1 MIKVLHTEWSD
12 GWGGQEIRI
21 ISESLAL
28 KEKYGVNIIIACR
41 SNAKIA
47 TKAKEAGLDVVFFDF
62 KGAFDVKSIFAL
74 VKFIKQNNIDILN
87 SHSGKDTWVGGLA
100 AKIAGIKFI
109 RTRHLSNA
117 INSSRLNFINEL
129 ADFIITTGENVKDAM
144 IKNNRINPQKILSI
158 PTGIDENKFNV
169 ALYDKNLNKEIFG
182 ISKDKICVGILA
194 VLRGFKRH
202 DVFLKIAL
210 NIHKK
215 YPNVEFIIAGD
226 GPQRKNLENF
236 ISQNKMNDYVKMLGH
251 ISKQAEFLS
260 AIDIFML
267 TSDSNEGVPQSL
279 MQALLMQKASIA
291 TNVGSVSDLYD
302 GKNFKL
308 VDFDEI
314 KIKNELE
321 NLLNNKN
328 ERENLEKNAREFVKN
343 NFTKDIMS
351 DKIYQIYTNLLKAK

>member
-1 MIKVLHTEWSD
+1 MIKVIHTEWSD
-12 GWGGQEIRI
+12 GWGGQEIRT

-74 VKFIKQNNIDILN
+74 AKFIKQNNINILN
-87 SHSGKDTWVGGLA
+87 SHSGKDTWIGGLA

-117 INSSRLNFINEL
+117 ISSSRLNFINEL

-158 PTGIDENKFNV
+158 PTGVDDTKFRSE
-169 ALYDKNLNKEIFG
+169 LYDKNESLKKFG
-182 ISKDKICVGILA
+182 LENGKIYIGMLS
-194 VLRGFKRH
+194 VLRAIKRH
-202 DVFLKIAL
+202 DIFLKIAL
-210 NIHKK
+210 NLHEK
-215 YPNVEFIIAGD
+215 YPNALFVIVGS
-226 GPQRKNLENF
+226 GPQEQNIRDFIKNNNMQE
-236 ISQNKMNDYVKMLGH
+236 YVKMLGH
-251 ISKQAEFLS
+251 QENTAMFLK
-260 AIDIFML
+260 AIDIYMMI
-267 TSDSNEGVPQSL
+267 SENEGVPQSL

-291 TNVGSVSDLYD
+291 TNVGSVSNLYD

-314 KIKNELE
+314 KIQNELE
-321 NLLNNKN
+321 NLLQNSN
-328 ERENLEKNAREFVKN
+328 EREILEQNAREFVKN
-343 NFTKDIMS
+343 NFTKDIMAK
-351 DKIYQIYTNLLKAK
+351 KIYQIYTNLLKAK